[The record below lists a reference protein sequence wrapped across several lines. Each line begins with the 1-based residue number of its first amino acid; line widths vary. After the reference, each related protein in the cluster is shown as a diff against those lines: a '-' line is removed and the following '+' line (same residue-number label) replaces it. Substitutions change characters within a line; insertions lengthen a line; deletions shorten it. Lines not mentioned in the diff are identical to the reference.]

1 MLIEISEP
9 SQAGEARRKAL
20 AFAQDL
26 AFDDT
31 RSGVVAIAASE
42 LATNIV
48 KHAGKGA
55 ILVQTVGTNGNSS
68 LRLLAV
74 DGGPGIADMSK
85 AMRDGHSTAGTLGS
99 GLGAVRRLADEC
111 EIYSAVG
118 TGTIVRADFWREKR
132 KSQPEKDLEIGVISE
147 PLAGEEICGD
157 DWGIRALPEGMLIMV
172 ADGLGHGTLANEAAQ
187 EANRVL
193 AETRYFEP
201 HKILDEVHGVL
212 KKTRGAAVAV
222 AKLDLDKKLLCF
234 AGVGNISASIV
245 SPESSRGLASH
256 NGTLGQH
263 AARFQEFTYPWNSNS
278 ILIMHSD
285 GLGTR
290 WDLKRYPGIWNRH
303 PSIIAAVLHRD
314 FCRGRDDVTVFV
326 AKAA

>member
-26 AFDDT
+26 SFDDT
-31 RSGVVAIAASE
+31 RSGGVAIAASE

-55 ILVQTVGTNGNSS
+55 ILVQTVGTNGQSC

-74 DGGPGIADMSK
+74 DGGPGIADMTK
-85 AMRDGHSTAGTLGS
+85 AMQDGHSTAGTLGS
-99 GLGAVRRLADEC
+99 GLGAVRRLADEF
-111 EIYSAVG
+111 EVYSTVG

-132 KSQPEKDLEIGVISE
+132 KSRPETALEIGVISE
-147 PLAGEEICGD
+147 PIAGEEVCGD
-157 DWGIRALPEGMLIMV
+157 DWGIRMLPGGMLIMV

-222 AKLDLDKKLLCF
+222 AKVDLDKKLLRF
-234 AGVGNISASIV
+234 AGVGNVSASIV
-245 SPESSRGLASH
+245 SPASSRGLASH
-256 NGTLGQH
+256 NGTLGQN
-263 AARFQEFTYPWNSNS
+263 AARFQEFTYPWEANS

-290 WDLKRYPGIWNRH
+290 WNLQKYPGIWNRH

-314 FCRGRDDVTVFV
+314 FSRGRDDVTVFV

>member
-1 MLIEISEP
+1 MLIEVSEP

-26 AFDDT
+26 SFNDT
-31 RSGVVAIAASE
+31 RSGGVAIVASE

-55 ILVQTVGTNGNSS
+55 ILVQSVGTNGHSS

-74 DGGPGIADMSK
+74 DSGPGIADMSK
-85 AMRDGHSTAGTLGS
+85 AMQDGHSTAGTLGS
-99 GLGAVRRLADEC
+99 GLGAVRRMADEF
-111 EIYSAVG
+111 EIYSTVG
-118 TGTIVRADFWREKR
+118 TGTIVRADFW
-132 KSQPEKDLEIGVISE
+132 PEKSKYRPETALEIGFISE
-147 PLAGEEICGD
+147 PLAGEEVCGD
-157 DWGIRALPEGMLIMV
+157 DWGVRTLPGAVLVMV
-172 ADGLGHGTLANEAAQ
+172 ADGLGHGMLANEAAQ
-187 EANRVL
+187 EASRVL
-193 AETRYFEP
+193 TETRYFEP

-222 AKLDLDKKLLCF
+222 AKLELDKKLLRF
-234 AGVGNISASIV
+234 AGVGNISGSLV
-245 SPESSRGLASH
+245 SPHSSRGLASH

-263 AARFQEFTYPWNSNS
+263 ATRFQEFTYPWDPDN

-285 GLGTR
+285 GLATR
-290 WDLKRYPGIWNRH
+290 WNLQKYPGIWNRH

-314 FCRGRDDVTVFV
+314 FSRGRDDVTVFV

>member
-26 AFDDT
+26 SFDDT
-31 RSGVVAIAASE
+31 RSGGVAIAASE

-55 ILVQTVGTNGNSS
+55 ILVQTVGTNGQSC

-74 DGGPGIADMSK
+74 DGGPGIADMTK
-85 AMRDGHSTAGTLGS
+85 AMQDGHSTAGTLGS
-99 GLGAVRRLADEC
+99 GLGAVRRLADEF
-111 EIYSAVG
+111 EVYSTVG

-132 KSQPEKDLEIGVISE
+132 KSRPETALEIGVISE
-147 PLAGEEICGD
+147 PIAGEEVCGD
-157 DWGIRALPEGMLIMV
+157 DWGIRMLPGGMLIMV

-201 HKILDEVHGVL
+201 HKILGEVHGVL

-222 AKLDLDKKLLCF
+222 AKVDLDKKLLRF
-234 AGVGNISASIV
+234 AGVGNVSASIV
-245 SPESSRGLASH
+245 SPASSRGLASH
-256 NGTLGQH
+256 NGTLGQN
-263 AARFQEFTYPWNSNS
+263 AARFQEFTYPWEANS

-290 WDLKRYPGIWNRH
+290 WNLQKYPGIWNRH

-314 FCRGRDDVTVFV
+314 FSRGRDDVTVFV

>member
-1 MLIEISEP
+1 MLIEVSEP

-26 AFDDT
+26 SFDDT
-31 RSGVVAIAASE
+31 RSGVVAIATSE

-48 KHAGKGA
+48 KHAGKGV
-55 ILVQTVGTNGNSS
+55 ILVQAVGANGHSC

-74 DGGPGIADMSK
+74 DSGPGIADMSR
-85 AMRDGHSTAGTLGS
+85 AMQDGHSTTGTLGS
-99 GLGAVRRLADEC
+99 GLGAVRRMADEF
-111 EIYSAVG
+111 EVYSTVG

-132 KSQPEKDLEIGVISE
+132 TSRPERDLEIGVISE
-147 PLAGEEICGD
+147 PLAGEEVCGD
-157 DWGIRALPEGMLIMV
+157 DWGIRTLPGAMLIMV

-187 EANRVL
+187 EASRVL
-193 AETRYFEP
+193 AQTHYFEP

-222 AKLDLDKKLLCF
+222 AKLDLDKKLLRF
-234 AGVGNISASIV
+234 AGVGNVSASIV
-245 SPESSRGLASH
+245 SPASSRGLASH
-256 NGTLGQH
+256 NGTLGQN
-263 AARFQEFTYPWNSNS
+263 AARVQEFTYPWEANS

-290 WDLKRYPGIWNRH
+290 WNLEKYPGIWNRH

-314 FCRGRDDVTVFV
+314 FSRGRDDVTVFV